1 MSNLPTAA
9 IRSDLIRLVIVAAMV
24 TLISVSAIAD
34 SIAARPTDDIMNRQY
49 IGLPQEKVYLHFDNS
64 SYYHGDK
71 IWFKAYVV
79 FAPSNGPTPLSQTL
93 YVELLNPGGKI
104 IEKKTLR
111 IDEGQCHGD
120 FTLNQ
125 LPFYSGFYEVRAYTQ
140 YMMNFGDDVAFSRA
154 FPIFD
159 RPKKAG
165 DYTDRRIMHNSE
177 ARYGTSRPAVSQPK
191 RLDLR
196 FYPEGG
202 DIIAGIPCRIAFEA
216 LGPDGSVSDWEGIV
230 RDRRSDAVMA
240 RMTPTSDGRGTF
252 ALLAAEGRSYQ
263 AEVNHDGKTYTFDL
277 PPVKDDGIGLSIDN
291 TTSPDTATVTI
302 RRRYDGNI
310 PTIGLILSSRGC
322 IYYSGEISLDS
333 TAVLKIDKC
342 RIPTGVSTIT
352 LTDAEGHTVADRMFF
367 VDNGDYA
374 TIAVE
379 SDSTSYQPMGKV
391 GLQLTATDRHGNP
404 VATTLSVSVTD
415 ADNAVES
422 HSDILSGLL
431 LMSDI
436 KGYVAN
442 PARFFSPA
450 NPNRHEQLDL
460 LMMTQGW
467 RRYKWPEPG
476 EKTESDIRYLPERGI
491 GIEGEVVSFVR
502 KKPKPGV
509 KLTAALLERAKY
521 EGDTTRMSMVRT
533 FESDSCGRFAFDC
546 DITGTWDLIM
556 WSEEDGKK
564 KDHRIIFDRKPSPK
578 PRAYRPEERQIKFAD
593 ESVADRAQAAD
604 SHTESDDQAEY
615 QARSTTPEGERLLS
629 LDEVVVKGKRT
640 SRAADILRNRSKSV
654 VYYDMAEELDA
665 IADNGKYIGQNLI
678 AALLEMNPNFRRQIK
693 PSGEEAI
700 LYKGKETL
708 FVINYRRSFLS
719 DSVRYRNLYLESIKS
734 IYINEENSIKLKYAD
749 PTLTMKDIDRYG
761 CVVFIETD
769 PAMPLPPGKGTR
781 RTVINGYAVP
791 ADFYHPD
798 YSVMPEKNDHR
809 RTLYWNPDV
818 ATGADGKARIEFY
831 NNQTC
836 RKMSVDAQGI
846 SAEGVIATSSVP

>member
-1 MSNLPTAA
+1 MSNIPTSA
-9 IRSDLIRLVIVAAMV
+9 IRSDLIRLVIVAATV

-64 SYYHGDK
+64 SYYHGDN

-177 ARYGTSRPAVSQPK
+177 ARYGTSRPGVSQPK

-240 RMTPTSDGRGTF
+240 HMTPTSDSRGAFT
-252 ALLAAEGRSYQ
+252 LLAAEGRSYQ
-263 AEVNHDGKTYTFDL
+263 AEVKHDGKTYTFDL
-277 PPVKDDGIGLSIDN
+277 PPAKDDGIGLSIDN

-302 RRRYDGNI
+302 RRRYDGNT
-310 PTIGLILSSRGC
+310 PTIGLILSSRGY

-367 VDNGDYA
+367 ADNVDYA

-450 NPNRHEQLDL
+450 NPDRHEQLDL

-476 EKTESDIRYLPERGI
+476 EKTESDIRYLPEKGI

-578 PRAYRPEERQIKFAD
+578 PRAYRPEEQQIEFAEKSIPD
-593 ESVADRAQAAD
+593 KAQAGD
-604 SHTESDDQAEY
+604 SHAESDDPAEY
-615 QARSTTPEGERLLS
+615 QARSTTPDGERLLS

-654 VYYDMAEELDA
+654 AYYDMAEELDA
-665 IADNGKYIGQNLI
+665 IADNGKYIGQSLI

-693 PSGEEAI
+693 PSGEEVI

-749 PTLTMKDIDRYG
+749 PILTMKDIDRYG

-781 RTVINGYAVP
+781 RTVINGYAEP

-836 RKMSVDAQGI
+836 RKMAVDAQGI

>member
-1 MSNLPTAA
+1 MSNIPTSA
-9 IRSDLIRLVIVAAMV
+9 IRSDLIRLVIVAATV

-177 ARYGTSRPAVSQPK
+177 ARYGTSRPGVSQPK

-240 RMTPTSDGRGTF
+240 HMTPTSDSRGAFT
-252 ALLAAEGRSYQ
+252 LLAAEGRSYQ
-263 AEVNHDGKTYTFDL
+263 AEVKHDGKTYTFDL
-277 PPVKDDGIGLSIDN
+277 PPAKDDGIGLSIDN

-302 RRRYDGNI
+302 RRRYDGNT
-310 PTIGLILSSRGC
+310 PTIGLILSSRGY

-367 VDNGDYA
+367 ADNVDYA

-450 NPNRHEQLDL
+450 NPDRHEQLDL

-476 EKTESDIRYLPERGI
+476 EKTESDIRYLPEKGI

-578 PRAYRPEERQIKFAD
+578 PRAYRPEEQQIEFAEKSIPD
-593 ESVADRAQAAD
+593 KAQAGD
-604 SHTESDDQAEY
+604 SHAESDDPAEY
-615 QARSTTPEGERLLS
+615 QARSTTPDGERLLS

-654 VYYDMAEELDA
+654 AYYDMAEELDA
-665 IADNGKYIGQNLI
+665 IADNGKYIGQSLI

-693 PSGEEAI
+693 PSGEEVI

-719 DSVRYRNLYLESIKS
+719 VSVRYRNLYLESIKS

-749 PTLTMKDIDRYG
+749 PILTMKDIDRYG

-781 RTVINGYAVP
+781 RTVINGYAEP

-809 RTLYWNPDV
+809 RTLYWNPDL
-818 ATGADGKARIEFY
+818 ATDADGKARIEFY

-836 RKMSVDAQGI
+836 RKMAVDAQGI

>member
-1 MSNLPTAA
+1 MSNIPTSA
-9 IRSDLIRLVIVAAMV
+9 IRSDLIRLVIVAATV

-177 ARYGTSRPAVSQPK
+177 ARYGTSRPGVSQPK

-240 RMTPTSDGRGTF
+240 HMTPTSDSRGAFT
-252 ALLAAEGRSYQ
+252 LLAAEGRSYQ
-263 AEVNHDGKTYTFDL
+263 AEVKHDGKTYTFDL
-277 PPVKDDGIGLSIDN
+277 PPAKDDGIGLSIDN

-302 RRRYDGNI
+302 RRRYDGNT
-310 PTIGLILSSRGC
+310 PTIGLILSSRGY

-367 VDNGDYA
+367 ADNGDYA

-450 NPNRHEQLDL
+450 NPDRHEQLDL

-476 EKTESDIRYLPERGI
+476 EKTESDIRYLPEKGI

-578 PRAYRPEERQIKFAD
+578 LRAYRPEEQQIEFAEKSIPD
-593 ESVADRAQAAD
+593 KAQAGD
-604 SHTESDDQAEY
+604 SHAESDDPAEY
-615 QARSTTPEGERLLS
+615 QARSTTPDGERLLS

-654 VYYDMAEELDA
+654 AYYDMAEELDA
-665 IADNGKYIGQNLI
+665 IADNGKYIGQSLI

-693 PSGEEAI
+693 PSGEEVI

-749 PTLTMKDIDRYG
+749 PILTMKDIDRYG

-781 RTVINGYAVP
+781 RTVINGYAEP

-809 RTLYWNPDV
+809 RTLYWNPDL

-846 SAEGVIATSSVP
+846 SAKGVIATSSVP

>member
-1 MSNLPTAA
+1 MSNIPTSA
-9 IRSDLIRLVIVAAMV
+9 IRSDLIRLVIVAATV

-177 ARYGTSRPAVSQPK
+177 ARYGTSRPGVSQPK

-240 RMTPTSDGRGTF
+240 HMTPTSDSRGAFT
-252 ALLAAEGRSYQ
+252 LLAAEGRSYQ
-263 AEVNHDGKTYTFDL
+263 AEVKHDGKTYTFDL
-277 PPVKDDGIGLSIDN
+277 PPAKDDGIGLSIDN

-302 RRRYDGNI
+302 RRRYDGNT
-310 PTIGLILSSRGC
+310 PTIGLILSSRGY

-367 VDNGDYA
+367 ADNVDYA

-404 VATTLSVSVTD
+404 VATTLSV
-415 ADNAVES
+415 
-422 HSDILSGLL
+422 
-431 LMSDI
+431 
-436 KGYVAN
+436 
-442 PARFFSPA
+442 F
-450 NPNRHEQLDL
+450 
-460 LMMTQGW
+460 
-467 RRYKWPEPG
+467 
-476 EKTESDIRYLPERGI
+476 RGCC
-491 GIEGEVVSFVR
+491 
-502 KKPKPGV
+502 
-509 KLTAALLERAKY
+509 L
-521 EGDTTRMSMVRT
+521 
-533 FESDSCGRFAFDC
+533 C
-546 DITGTWDLIM
+546 
-556 WSEEDGKK
+556 
-564 KDHRIIFDRKPSPK
+564 RI
-578 PRAYRPEERQIKFAD
+578 
-593 ESVADRAQAAD
+593 
-604 SHTESDDQAEY
+604 
-615 QARSTTPEGERLLS
+615 
-629 LDEVVVKGKRT
+629 
-640 SRAADILRNRSKSV
+640 
-654 VYYDMAEELDA
+654 
-665 IADNGKYIGQNLI
+665 
-678 AALLEMNPNFRRQIK
+678 
-693 PSGEEAI
+693 
-700 LYKGKETL
+700 
-708 FVINYRRSFLS
+708 
-719 DSVRYRNLYLESIKS
+719 
-734 IYINEENSIKLKYAD
+734 
-749 PTLTMKDIDRYG
+749 
-761 CVVFIETD
+761 
-769 PAMPLPPGKGTR
+769 
-781 RTVINGYAVP
+781 
-791 ADFYHPD
+791 
-798 YSVMPEKNDHR
+798 
-809 RTLYWNPDV
+809 
-818 ATGADGKARIEFY
+818 
-831 NNQTC
+831 
-836 RKMSVDAQGI
+836 
-846 SAEGVIATSSVP
+846 

>member
-1 MSNLPTAA
+1 MLNFPSAG
-9 IRSDLIRLVIVAAMV
+9 IRSDIIRLVIVAATV
-24 TLISVSAIAD
+24 TLISVSAVAD
-34 SIAARPTDDIMNRQY
+34 SIAARPSDDIMNHQY

-93 YVELLNPGGKI
+93 YVELLNPGGKV

-111 IDEGQCHGD
+111 IDGGQCHGD

-140 YMMNFGDDVAFSRA
+140 YMMNFGDEVAFSRA
-154 FPIFD
+154 FPVFD
-159 RPKKAG
+159 RPKRAG
-165 DYTDRRIMHNSE
+165 DYTDRRMIRNSDV
-177 ARYGTSRPAVSQPK
+177 RYGTVRPTIRQPK
-191 RLDLR
+191 KLDVR

-216 LGPDGSVSDWEGIV
+216 LGPEGSVNGWEGIV

-240 RMTPTSDGRGTF
+240 RITPASDGRGVFT
-252 ALLAAEGRSYQ
+252 LLPAAGRSYQ
-263 AEVNHDGKTYTFDL
+263 AEVNHDGKTFTFDL
-277 PPVKDDGIGLSIDN
+277 PAVKDDGIGFSMDN
-291 TTSPDTATVTI
+291 TSSPDTATVTI
-302 RRRYDGNI
+302 RRRYDGNT
-310 PTIGLILSSRGC
+310 PTIGMILSSRGC

-342 RIPTGVSTIT
+342 RVPTGVSTIT
-352 LTDAEGHTVADRMFF
+352 LTDAVGHAIADRMFF

-374 TIAVE
+374 TIAVK
-379 SDSTSYQPMGKV
+379 SDSTSYQPMAKV

-415 ADNAVES
+415 ADNAVDS

-442 PARFFSPA
+442 PSRFFSPS
-450 NPNRHEQLDL
+450 NPDRHEQLDL
-460 LMMTQGW
+460 LMLTQGW

-476 EKTESDIRYLPERGI
+476 EKNVSAIKYLPEKEI
-491 GIEGEVVSFVR
+491 GIEGQVVSFVR

-533 FESDSCGRFAFDC
+533 FESDSGGHFAFDC

-556 WSEEDGKK
+556 WSEENGKK
-564 KDHRIIFDRKPSPK
+564 KDHRIIFDRKPAPR
-578 PRAYRPEERQIKFAD
+578 PRAYRLEEQQIEFAD
-593 ESVADRAQAAD
+593 KSVADKAQSED
-604 SHTESDDQAEY
+604 SNAESDDQAEY
-615 QARSTTPEGERLLS
+615 QPRSTTPDGERLLS

-654 VYYDMAEELDA
+654 AYYDMAEELDA
-665 IADNGKYIGQNLI
+665 IADNGKYIGQSLI
-678 AALLEMNPNFRRQIK
+678 AALLEMNPNFRRQIT
-693 PSGEEAI
+693 PSGEEDI

-734 IYINEENSIKLKYAD
+734 IYINEESSIKLKYAD
-749 PTLTMKDIDRYG
+749 PILTMKDIDRYG

-791 ADFYHPD
+791 AEFYHPD
-798 YSVMPEKNDHR
+798 YSVMPEKDDYR
-809 RTLYWNPDV
+809 RTLYWNPDL
-818 ATGADGKARIEFY
+818 ATDANGKAKIEFY
-831 NNQTC
+831 NNATC
-836 RKMSVDAQGI
+836 RKMAVDAQGI

>member
-1 MSNLPTAA
+1 MSNIPTSA
-9 IRSDLIRLVIVAAMV
+9 IRSDLIRLVIVAATV

-177 ARYGTSRPAVSQPK
+177 ARYGTSRPGVSQPK

-240 RMTPTSDGRGTF
+240 HMTPTSDSRGAFT
-252 ALLAAEGRSYQ
+252 LLAAEGRSYQ
-263 AEVNHDGKTYTFDL
+263 AEVKHDGKTYTFDL
-277 PPVKDDGIGLSIDN
+277 PPAKDDGIGLSIDN

-302 RRRYDGNI
+302 RRRYDGNT
-310 PTIGLILSSRGC
+310 PTIGLILSSRGY

-367 VDNGDYA
+367 ADNVDYA

-450 NPNRHEQLDL
+450 NPDRHEQLDL

-476 EKTESDIRYLPERGI
+476 EKTESDIRYLPEKGI

-578 PRAYRPEERQIKFAD
+578 PRAYRPEEQQIEFAEKSIPD
-593 ESVADRAQAAD
+593 KAQAGD
-604 SHTESDDQAEY
+604 SHAESDDPAEY
-615 QARSTTPEGERLLS
+615 QARSTTPDGERLLS

-654 VYYDMAEELDA
+654 AYYDMAEELDA
-665 IADNGKYIGQNLI
+665 IADNGKYIGQSLI

-693 PSGEEAI
+693 PSGEEVI

-749 PTLTMKDIDRYG
+749 PILTMKDIDRYG

-781 RTVINGYAVP
+781 RTVINGYAEP

-809 RTLYWNPDV
+809 RTLYWNPDL
-818 ATGADGKARIEFY
+818 ATDADGKARIEFY

-836 RKMSVDAQGI
+836 RKMAVDAQGI

>member
-1 MSNLPTAA
+1 MSNIPTSA
-9 IRSDLIRLVIVAAMV
+9 IRSDLIRLVIVAATV

-177 ARYGTSRPAVSQPK
+177 ARYGTSRPGVSQPK

-230 RDRRSDAVMA
+230 RDRRSDAV
-240 RMTPTSDGRGTF
+240 SRGAFT
-252 ALLAAEGRSYQ
+252 LLAAEGRSYQ
-263 AEVNHDGKTYTFDL
+263 AEVKHDGKTYTFDL
-277 PPVKDDGIGLSIDN
+277 PPAKDDGIGLSIDN

-302 RRRYDGNI
+302 RRRYDGNT
-310 PTIGLILSSRGC
+310 PTIGLILSSRGY

-367 VDNGDYA
+367 ADNVDYA

-450 NPNRHEQLDL
+450 NPDRHEQLDL

-476 EKTESDIRYLPERGI
+476 EKTESDIRYLPEKGI

-578 PRAYRPEERQIKFAD
+578 PRAYRPEEQQIEFAEKSIPD
-593 ESVADRAQAAD
+593 KAQAGD
-604 SHTESDDQAEY
+604 SHAESDDPAEY
-615 QARSTTPEGERLLS
+615 QARSTTPDGERLLS

-654 VYYDMAEELDA
+654 AYYDMAEELDA
-665 IADNGKYIGQNLI
+665 IADNGKYIGQSLI

-693 PSGEEAI
+693 PSGEEVI

-749 PTLTMKDIDRYG
+749 PILTMKDIDRYG

-781 RTVINGYAVP
+781 RTVINGYAEP

-809 RTLYWNPDV
+809 RTLYWNPDL
-818 ATGADGKARIEFY
+818 ATDADGKARIEFY

-836 RKMSVDAQGI
+836 RKMAVDAQGI

>member
-1 MSNLPTAA
+1 MSNIPTSA
-9 IRSDLIRLVIVAAMV
+9 IRSDLIRLVIVAATV

-64 SYYHGDK
+64 SYYHGDN

-177 ARYGTSRPAVSQPK
+177 ARYGTSRPGVSQPK

-240 RMTPTSDGRGTF
+240 HMTPTSDSRGAFT
-252 ALLAAEGRSYQ
+252 LLAAEGRSYQ
-263 AEVNHDGKTYTFDL
+263 AEVKHDGKTYTFDL
-277 PPVKDDGIGLSIDN
+277 PPAKDDGIGLSIDN

-302 RRRYDGNI
+302 RRRYDGNT
-310 PTIGLILSSRGC
+310 PTIGLILSSRGY

-367 VDNGDYA
+367 ADNVDYA

-450 NPNRHEQLDL
+450 NPDRHEQLDL

-476 EKTESDIRYLPERGI
+476 EKTESDIRYLPEKGI

-578 PRAYRPEERQIKFAD
+578 PRAYRPEEQQIEFAEKSIPD
-593 ESVADRAQAAD
+593 KAQAGD
-604 SHTESDDQAEY
+604 SHAESDDPAEY
-615 QARSTTPEGERLLS
+615 QARSTTPDGERLLS

-654 VYYDMAEELDA
+654 AYYDMAEELDA
-665 IADNGKYIGQNLI
+665 IADNGKYIGQSLI

-693 PSGEEAI
+693 PSGEEVI

-749 PTLTMKDIDRYG
+749 PILTMKDIDRYG

-781 RTVINGYAVP
+781 RTVINGYAEP

-809 RTLYWNPDV
+809 RTLYWNPDL
-818 ATGADGKARIEFY
+818 ATDADGKARIEFY

-836 RKMSVDAQGI
+836 RKMAVDAQGI

>member
-177 ARYGTSRPAVSQPK
+177 ARYGTSRPGVSQPK

-240 RMTPTSDGRGTF
+240 HMTPTSDSRGAFT
-252 ALLAAEGRSYQ
+252 LLAAEGRSYQ
-263 AEVNHDGKTYTFDL
+263 AEVKHDGKTYTFDL
-277 PPVKDDGIGLSIDN
+277 PPAKDDGIGLSIDN

-302 RRRYDGNI
+302 RRRYDGNT

-450 NPNRHEQLDL
+450 NPDRHEQLDL

-476 EKTESDIRYLPERGI
+476 EKTESDIRYLPEKGI
-491 GIEGEVVSFVR
+491 GIEGQVVSFVR

-564 KDHRIIFDRKPSPK
+564 KDHRIIFDRKPAPR
-578 PRAYRPEERQIKFAD
+578 PRAYLPEERQIKFAD

-615 QARSTTPEGERLLS
+615 QARSTTPDGERLLS

>member
-9 IRSDLIRLVIVAAMV
+9 IRSDLIRLVIVAATV

-191 RLDLR
+191 RLDMR

-302 RRRYDGNI
+302 RRRYDGNT

-374 TIAVE
+374 AIAVE

-404 VATTLSVSVTD
+404 VATILSVSVTD

-450 NPNRHEQLDL
+450 NPDRHEQLDL

-491 GIEGEVVSFVR
+491 GIEGQVVSFVR

-546 DITGTWDLIM
+546 NITGTWDLIM
-556 WSEEDGKK
+556 WSEENGKK

-578 PRAYRPEERQIKFAD
+578 PRAYRPEERQIKFTD
-593 ESVADRAQAAD
+593 ESVGDRAQAED
-604 SHTESDDQAEY
+604 NLTESDTQAEY
-615 QARSTTPEGERLLS
+615 QARSTTPDGERLLS

-654 VYYDMAEELDA
+654 AYYDMAEELDA
-665 IADNGKYIGQNLI
+665 IADNGKYIGQSLI

-693 PSGEEAI
+693 PSGEEVI

-734 IYINEENSIKLKYAD
+734 IYINEESSTKLKYAD

-769 PAMPLPPGKGTR
+769 PAMPLPPVKGTR

-798 YSVMPEKNDHR
+798 YSVMPEEDDYR
-809 RTLYWNPDV
+809 RTLYWNPDLV
-818 ATGADGKARIEFY
+818 TGADGTARIEFY

-836 RKMSVDAQGI
+836 RKMAVDAQGI